1 MIGGGLPGSG
11 PALAAATR
19 PSPALEA
26 GSAGGPGGISGA
38 GAVHAEPGDA
48 PVGAPAGIDPWM
60 PPLQDLP
67 HEPFGYRLE
76 FHVDDATGRL
86 VAEVVDRET
95 GETVRQVPPEH
106 VLRIAMYLECLIGR
120 LLDHRW

>member
-1 MIGGGLPGSG
+1 MATIPGNALRLPGGAGGGNRASGSG
-11 PALAAATR
+11 GAPAELGPTPAAR
-19 PSPALEA
+19 
-26 GSAGGPGGISGA
+26 
-38 GAVHAEPGDA
+38 
-48 PVGAPAGIDPWM
+48 PAGIDPWM

-67 HEPFGYRLE
+67 SQAFAYRLE

-86 VAEVVDRET
+86 VAQVVDRET

-106 VLRIAMYLECLIGR
+106 VLRIAMYLECLMGR